1 MDLPILTI
9 CLMLTPMAQGAPMD
23 DRSNA
28 LLELGRRL
36 SRRRKEARLELEAL
50 SERAQVPVQSIKA
63 FEQGQGELGVS
74 ALTRLA
80 AVLGVAPTAFLHTS
94 APSRRA
100 PTEPAV
106 LLKGSSVGA
115 ALSERDREFLADG
128 LHQARAFSLLGE
140 ILQVERL
147 ADQFHAE
154 PAPKKN
160 AHKAGYA
167 CAKQVR
173 ALLPERTGPLKS
185 LGRLIEN
192 RFDILVLRHP
202 FDNPSVLGA
211 SCRSGQARLIVI
223 SSCLEREPV
232 QRFVLAHELAHQ
244 LLDLLESDVTTDE
257 GRFES
262 SGFWMETPP
271 MEKRTNAFAAM
282 LLAPEEAVR
291 TKLGPSRKEGY
302 GLADARTLVTQA
314 RKAFGLSFSAMA
326 WHLYNLGYFRER
338 ETVEALLTSPDET
351 LLEGFEEDTRFT
363 GLERRALDAYAHE
376 AISASRAREL
386 LGRPIE
392 DLLAT

>member
-1 MDLPILTI
+1 
-9 CLMLTPMAQGAPMD
+9 MD
-23 DRSNA
+23 DLSEA

-36 SRRRKEARLELEAL
+36 VRRRKEAGLEIESL
-50 SERAQVPVQSIKA
+50 SERAQVPVQLIEA
-63 FEQGQGELGVS
+63 FEQGRGGLGAS

-80 AVLGVAPTAFLHTS
+80 SVLGVAPTAFLHTS
-94 APSRRA
+94 APSKRA

-106 LLKGSSVGA
+106 LLKSSSVGG
-115 ALSERDREFLADG
+115 ALSERDREFLVQG
-128 LHQARAFSLLGE
+128 LHQARAFTLLGE

-147 ADQFHAE
+147 ADQFRPE
-154 PAPKKN
+154 TAPRKN

-167 CAKQVR
+167 YAKQVR
-173 ALLPERTGPLKS
+173 ALLPERMGPLKN

-202 FDNPSVLGA
+202 FDNPAVLGA
-211 SCRSGQARLIVI
+211 SCRSGKARLIVI
-223 SSCLEREPV
+223 SSHLDREPV

-244 LLDLLESDVTTDE
+244 LLDLMESDVTTDE

-262 SGFWMETPP
+262 SGFWMENPP
-271 MEKRTNAFAAM
+271 TEKRTNAFAAM
-282 LLAPEEAVR
+282 LLAPEDAVR
-291 TKLGPSRKEGY
+291 HKLGPARKEGY
-302 GLADARTLVTQA
+302 GLTDARTLVTQA
-314 RKAFGLSFSAMA
+314 RKAFGLSFSAMS
-326 WHLYNLGYFRER
+326 WHLFNLGYLRER
-338 ETVEALLTSPDET
+338 DTVEALLTSPDET

-363 GLERRALDAYAHE
+363 GLERRALEAYAHE